1 MHVSRSFAGAYGGAQ
16 PTMPPAYTSQAPPDY
31 HPPPPAPEYN
41 SPAYPPNPPP
51 QYNNVINAPPP
62 NSHNYA
68 WRYNRDFVFCEHSVT
83 NYRFSLFKYMYIISV
98 LLYYQSKITW
108 NVIIV

>member
-68 WRYNRDFVFCEHSVT
+68 WRYNRDFVFCEHFVT
-83 NYRFSLFKYMYIISV
+83 NIGVAFLNTCTLYHYYFIIKV
-98 LLYYQSKITW
+98 RLHET
-108 NVIIV
+108 